1 MTYYI
6 SWVQYLK
13 DLTFYQDS
21 SILENIE
28 IRIEEYIIE
37 EVRGTFVKKRK
48 LTDLEYTKWL
58 SSSKLLIVLTEEQI
72 FWLL

>member
-48 LTDLEYTKWL
+48 LTDLECTKWL
-58 SSSKLLIVLTEEQI
+58 SSSKFLTVLTEEQI